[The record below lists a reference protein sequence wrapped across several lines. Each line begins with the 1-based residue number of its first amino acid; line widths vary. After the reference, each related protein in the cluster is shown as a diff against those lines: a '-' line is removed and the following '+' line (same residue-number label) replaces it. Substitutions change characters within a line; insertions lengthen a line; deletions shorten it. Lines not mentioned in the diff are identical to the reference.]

1 MNVVDISIGNLNP
14 SASEDPAKYYEG
26 YVTASV
32 FDEDCVKGYHT
43 NADERGN
50 RMQQPKYRNIWKRL
64 DKHFPVG

>member
-14 SASEDPAKYYEG
+14 SASEYPAKYYEG

-32 FDEDCVKGYHT
+32 FDEDGIKGYHT